1 MGRVTP
7 WQWSFADQLGP
18 HFALPEHR
26 VLLIE
31 STAALGR
38 RRYHRQKLH
47 LILSALRHRAAE
59 LGSAGTLIRARTYT
73 EALEKLG
80 EPVVVHEPTSMAADA
95 FVRRLHDRG
104 RITEILPTPGF
115 TLSRQDF
122 ADWAGSRPRLR
133 MEEFYRW
140 QRHRLEVLLDGD
152 DPVGGRWSYDTE
164 NREPPPKSA
173 TLDVPPP
180 FWPDEDDIDAQVRA
194 DLDRAVAD
202 EDLELLG
209 ADGPRLFAAT
219 RAEAEQALATFI
231 SDRLPLFGRYED
243 AMLADDWAMAHSLL
257 SVPMNLG
264 LLDPLE
270 VVEAAVDAYERGRA
284 PLAAVE
290 GFVRQVIGWREFVW
304 QCYWHFGPDYRQRNH
319 FDASTP
325 LPDWFAELAGEQVD
339 AACLSDALTGLRD
352 RGWLHHIQRLMV
364 LGNWAIQRGYQP
376 DQLTEWFQTAFVD
389 GYDRVMPV
397 NIVGMSQHA
406 DGGAMATKPY
416 LSGGAYINT
425 MSDYCGGCRYD
436 PKKRTGPTACPFTAG
451 YWTFMDTQADKLAGN
466 PRMRRPLQGR
476 LRLTDLSQVVAQER
490 ARGAAAP

>member
-1 MGRVTP
+1 MTA
-7 WQWSFADQLGP
+7 WQFSFADQLGP
-18 HFALPEHR
+18 HFALPGHR
-26 VLLIE
+26 ILMVE
-31 STAALGR
+31 STAALRR

-59 LGSAGTLIRARTYT
+59 LGGDATLIRARTYS
-73 EALEKLG
+73 EALDRLG

-95 FVRRLHDRG
+95 FVRRLQERG
-104 RITEILPTPGF
+104 AVTEIRPTPGF
-115 TLSRQDF
+115 TLPREEF
-122 ADWAGSRPRLR
+122 TTWAGNKPRLR

-140 QRHRLEVLLDGD
+140 QRHRLEVLVEGN

-164 NREPPPKSA
+164 NRDPPPKTP
-173 TLDVPPP
+173 TLAVAPP
-180 FWPDEDDIDAQVRA
+180 FRPTEDDIDAGVRD
-194 DLDRAVAD
+194 DLDRAMAD
-202 EDLELLG
+202 DGLAVVG
-209 ADGPRLFAAT
+209 SDGPRLFAAT
-219 RAEAEQALATFI
+219 RAEAEQALATFV

-243 AMLADDWAMAHSLL
+243 AMLAADWAMAHSLL

-270 VVEAAVDAYERGRA
+270 VVGAAVAAFERGDA

-304 QCYWHFGPDYRQRNH
+304 QCYWHFGPNYRSRNH
-319 FDASTP
+319 FGADTP
-325 LPDWFAELAGEQVD
+325 LPDWFAELAGGRVD
-339 AACLSDALTGLRD
+339 AACLSDALTGLHE

-376 DQLTEWFQTAFVD
+376 DELTEWFQTAFVD
-389 GYDRVMPV
+389 GYDWVMPA

-425 MSDYCGGCRYD
+425 MSDYCRGCRYD

-451 YWTFMDTQADKLAGN
+451 YWNFLDTQADRLAAN

-476 LRLTDLSQVVAQER
+476 LRLTDLSQVVAQEQ
-490 ARGAAAP
+490 ARGNAAP